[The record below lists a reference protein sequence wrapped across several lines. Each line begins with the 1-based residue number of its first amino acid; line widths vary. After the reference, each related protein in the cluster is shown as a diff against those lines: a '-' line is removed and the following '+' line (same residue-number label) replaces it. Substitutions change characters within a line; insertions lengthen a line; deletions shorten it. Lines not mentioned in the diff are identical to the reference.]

1 MTDFTSPIVG
11 TITMEPRLSIDEGR
25 LAAPL
30 ADDSTLDALLTSLA
44 QCPSLAGPSLADA
57 DQWPRLVA
65 CTRLCRFIGSEA
77 VAGED
82 IRADLA
88 RLVEDLE
95 SEYERLAAV

>member
-11 TITMEPRLSIDEGR
+11 TITMEPRLSIDVGR
-25 LAAPL
+25 HAAPL

-44 QCPSLAGPSLADA
+44 QCPSLADA
-57 DQWPRLVA
+57 DQRPRLVA
-65 CTRLCRFIGSEA
+65 CTRLCRFFGSEA

>member
-1 MTDFTSPIVG
+1 MTDFSSPIVG
-11 TITMEPRLSIDEGR
+11 TITMEPRMSIDKGR

-30 ADDSTLDALLTSLA
+30 ADDSTLDALLASLA
-44 QCPSLAGPSLADA
+44 QCPSLADA

-65 CTRLCRFIGSEA
+65 CTRLSRFIGPDA
-77 VAGED
+77 VAGEN

-95 SEYERLAAV
+95 NEYERLAIG

>member
-44 QCPSLAGPSLADA
+44 QCPSLADA

-77 VAGED
+77 VAGEV

-95 SEYERLAAV
+95 SEYERLAVA